1 MKPTIWREDLWIS
14 GCNLNAK
21 WTWDIKNSSGVYE
34 RRSKT
39 GLMSG
44 ASLLNLQG
52 TSGTRNLIRK
62 RNGSK
67 KQADSFK
74 KRSLIKIMRKSLIRN
89 LNKIYLNLI
98 YGKQY
103 SLFSQRLASLFT
115 QERKREKLKMI
126 KYIS

>member
-1 MKPTIWREDLWIS
+1 MS
-14 GCNLNAK
+14 A
-21 WTWDIKNSSGVYE
+21 

-39 GLMSG
+39 GLTSG
-44 ASLLNLQG
+44 APQLNLRG
-52 TSGTRNLIRK
+52 TNGIRKLIKK

-67 KQADSFK
+67 KQANSFK
-74 KRSLIKIMRKSLIRN
+74 KRSSIKIIQKSLIRN
-89 LNKIYLNLI
+89 LSKYYPNLI

-103 SLFSQRLASLFT
+103 SLSSQHLASLFT